1 MISDCQEFDALAEIR
16 IMKRIF
22 PFFIFGLLVGCTSAG
37 QFMRNDAVSKNYIY
51 RGNTVKANYAM
62 PREGWA
68 TDPHLS
74 YNLYSYYPVNHYNN
88 GIIGHYGYQG
98 LFYH

>member
-1 MISDCQEFDALAEIR
+1 MIRQEFDALAEIST
-16 IMKRIF
+16 MKLAFVCLISW
-22 PFFIFGLLVGCTSAG
+22 LLVGCSGAG
-37 QFMRNDAVSKNYIY
+37 QFMRNDAVSKNYAY
-51 RGNTVKANYAM
+51 RGNTVQVNYAM

-98 LFYH
+98 LYYH